1 MAIPWEMDLNL
12 ELPNTLGYKSHSQ
25 QARVFSESWIERE
38 MYCPSCS
45 SNNLDPLPHGTK
57 VIDFKCDSCEERYQ
71 IKSTSK
77 PVRNRIMDSEYYT
90 MMNAIQNDLSP
101 NLMLL
106 HYSKETWKVQDL
118 LLIPR
123 HLIVPSAI
131 EKRNPLGP
139 DARRAGWTGCN
150 ILLTNIPSTGRI
162 FAIEDSMIHHSDVVR
177 KEWARLR
184 FVERIEPES
193 RGWLVDTLR
202 CVQSLDRKRFTLQEV
217 YAQFEDELS
226 RLHPENKNIRPKIR
240 QQLQVLRDKGQIK
253 FVGKGTYEI

>member
-1 MAIPWEMDLNL
+1 MDLNL
-12 ELPNTLGYKSHSQ
+12 ESTISLGYKSHSQ
-25 QARVFSESWIERE
+25 QARIFSESWIERE

-45 SNNLDPLPHGTK
+45 SNNLDPLPLGTK
-57 VIDFKCDSCEERYQ
+57 IIDFKCDSCEEQYQ

-77 PVRNRIMDSEYYT
+77 PVRNRIMDSEYHT

-123 HLIVPSAI
+123 HLIVPSVI

-139 DARRAGWTGCN
+139 GARRAGWTGCN

-162 FAIEDSMIHHSDVVR
+162 FVIEDSTIHHPNIVR
-177 KEWARLR
+177 EEWAKLR
-184 FVERIEPES
+184 FIGKMESES
-193 RGWLVDTLR
+193 RGWLVDILR
-202 CVQSLDRKRFTLQEV
+202 CVQSLGQKRFTLQEI
-217 YAQFEDELS
+217 YSQFEDELS
-226 RLHPENKNIRPKIR
+226 RLHPQNKNIRPKIR
-240 QQLQVLRDKGQIK
+240 QQLQILRDKRQIR
-253 FVGKGTYEI
+253 FVGKGIYEL